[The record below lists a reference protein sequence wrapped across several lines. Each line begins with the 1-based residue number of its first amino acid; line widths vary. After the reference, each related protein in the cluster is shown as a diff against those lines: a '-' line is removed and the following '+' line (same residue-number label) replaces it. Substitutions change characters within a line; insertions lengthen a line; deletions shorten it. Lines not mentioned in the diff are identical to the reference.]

1 MWYDILLQAG
11 IMLVTV
17 FMFLA
22 MHDIP
27 QRFLSKLR
35 FRGRKGLRAKQHFV
49 RGAQLLGQARSAPSR
64 SAASSLAKDAAAEAD
79 RAILLDPRDAASHIL
94 KALALDLQGFRTSA
108 LDSLDVA
115 LSPLASR
122 SLSDRERGDALFRR
136 AELKFALSR
145 RGRVDS
151 AIDDLTVAVKLSCGA
166 KALLLLGQCH
176 EAKKSKEEAVKAY
189 QEALEMEP
197 TLAAAREALD
207 RLCNCSSAH
216 KVMDHSLRSQQ
227 YGI

>member
-1 MWYDILLQAG
+1 MDETSPDHRAKMWFDIFLQAV

-22 MHDIP
+22 MHNIP
-27 QRFLSKLR
+27 QKALSKLR
-35 FRGRKGLRAKQHFV
+35 FRNRKNLRAKQHFV

-64 SAASSLAKDAAAEAD
+64 SAASSLAQDAAAEAD
-79 RAILLDPRDAASHIL
+79 KAILLDPRDAASHIL
-94 KALALDLQGFRTSA
+94 KALALDLQGFKTSA

-115 LSPLASR
+115 LSPLAAK
-122 SLSDRERGDALFRR
+122 SLTDLERGDALFRR

-151 AIDDLTVAVKLSCGA
+151 AIDDLTQAVKLSCGA
-166 KALLLLGQCH
+166 KALLLLGQCY
-176 EAKKSKEEAVKAY
+176 EAKRSKEEAAKAY
-189 QEALEMEP
+189 EEALEMEP

-207 RLCNCSSAH
+207 RLGS
-216 KVMDHSLRSQQ
+216 
-227 YGI
+227 